1 MTMTS
6 TLNRRSFLQVSAAAG
21 GGLLVGAY
29 FPSLTGT
36 DSISAAGSFEPNVW
50 IKVNADDTVRIMLT
64 MLEMGRGNH

>member
-29 FPSLTGT
+29 FPLSTGT
-36 DSISAAGSFEPNVW
+36 YTVGAAGE
-50 IKVNADDTVRIMLT
+50 
-64 MLEMGRGNH
+64 